1 MEKEKTFEELAR
13 DVVRKQVNEEML
25 TGTDIETATKFG
37 AARTVRGAATEEEK
51 AEVRNMYRKGIGVC
65 EIARRTGFAQS
76 TISRWVGTWQ
86 IDPAKSVKAKGNK
99 GAKTEPAPA
108 GTETSPKAEN
118 TANKTQVNDT
128 PISEICQAPEYE
140 SAQEYSNF
148 MLGLVTNAF
157 GKADVG
163 TLIADKGYC
172 SVDFKFNG
180 RDCCLSFRMEPP
192 NADQN

>member
-99 GAKTEPAPA
+99 GAKLEPAPA
-108 GTETSPKAEN
+108 GTETSPKNKNLHFDNN
-118 TANKTQVNDT
+118 T
-128 PISEICQAPEYE
+128 ISEICQEALRKI
-140 SAQEYSNF
+140 SRDTS
-148 MLGLVTNAF
+148 LH
-157 GKADVG
+157 ADVYAQA
-163 TLIADKGYC
+163 TLDIIENLKEDKN
-172 SVDFKFNG
+172 K
-180 RDCCLSFRMEPP
+180 
-192 NADQN
+192 

>member
-1 MEKEKTFEELAR
+1 MNLTREQTIKALEICLR
-13 DVVRKQVNEEML
+13 D
-25 TGTDIETATKFG
+25 DIESCKRCPLDKEDDCRSILRKAYYEHIEKF
-37 AARTVRGAATEEEK
+37 
-51 AEVRNMYRKGIGVC
+51 
-65 EIARRTGFAQS
+65 
-76 TISRWVGTWQ
+76 
-86 IDPAKSVKAKGNK
+86 
-99 GAKTEPAPA
+99 EPAPA